1 MLTRIKCR
9 CVKCWTKGYFTF
21 CITKLKYLLLNICR
35 KRAAAKQMIER
46 YYYQLT
52 DGCGNEHCQNK
63 ECASCPTFAFQ
74 EKSKNE
80 LAVKAIDLFKEKAK
94 LCGSLP
100 TKVPRAENAAG
111 PSKLSNEENATT
123 ANVVLG
129 GASSSSKAHSG
140 AESSKTAKVFVEEKP
155 SSSKGQTTALFSQQ
169 STCNVIKP
177 IPTPGRLQ
185 FSFALKNMK
194 PAEILNLLF

>member
-1 MLTRIKCR
+1 M
-9 CVKCWTKGYFTF
+9 
-21 CITKLKYLLLNICR
+21 NICR

-63 ECASCPTFAFQ
+63 DCASCPTFAFQ

-111 PSKLSNEENATT
+111 PSKLSNEENTTT

-129 GASSSSKAHSG
+129 GASSSSKS
-140 AESSKTAKVFVEEKP
+140 AKVFMEEKP

-185 FSFALKNMK
+185 FSFCIKRCEACNNLKFII
-194 PAEILNLLF
+194 ILNTGM